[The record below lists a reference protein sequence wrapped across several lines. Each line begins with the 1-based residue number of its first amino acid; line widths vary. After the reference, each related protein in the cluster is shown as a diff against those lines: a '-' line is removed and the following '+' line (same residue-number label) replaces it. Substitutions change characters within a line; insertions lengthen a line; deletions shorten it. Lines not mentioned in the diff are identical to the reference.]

1 MIDIRKIVDTPLPK
15 FSLKTLKKHLLKA
28 YLPYWYN
35 FFVSALILVN
45 VSSTCNPRRFNL
57 SVIIFLIP
65 LLPSSSAKVSFSN
78 TILIPET
85 TFYFTTKISLALY
98 WQIFVGTLK
107 VLSLRL
113 LVASNPAGY

>member
-1 MIDIRKIVDTPLPK
+1 MIDSRKIVDTPLPK
-15 FSLKTLKKHLLKA
+15 FPLKTLKKHLLKA

-35 FFVSALILVN
+35 FFVSALIFVN

-78 TILIPET
+78 TILI
-85 TFYFTTKISLALY
+85 TTKISLALY

-107 VLSLRL
+107 VFSLRL
-113 LVASNPAGY
+113 LVGSNPAGY